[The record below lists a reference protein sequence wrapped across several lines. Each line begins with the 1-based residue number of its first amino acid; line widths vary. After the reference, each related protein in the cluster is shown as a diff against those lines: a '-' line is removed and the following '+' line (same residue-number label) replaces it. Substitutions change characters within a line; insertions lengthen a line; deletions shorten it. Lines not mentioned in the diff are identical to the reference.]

1 MQNFNFFYRFST
13 CIKKKNKAKKAQKY
27 INVNIMS
34 KVELWVVLL
43 YYISPEGAK
52 QGQIIYLEI
61 WIILFNN

>member
-1 MQNFNFFYRFST
+1 
-13 CIKKKNKAKKAQKY
+13 
-27 INVNIMS
+27 MS

-61 WIILFNN
+61 WILLTTKKKIIDHTE